1 MELRSVVS
9 VVVIFIVFTA
19 VFCINLV
26 ILEQIAKDTPM
37 ETDRSSNYNFS
48 MLNLY
53 GGLGSIAWIIVVSVL
68 VRFLYKAS
76 EDDKRL
82 VWIGVHSYYCLILF
96 IFLIVCPNVEP
107 FTEFREYKKGKDGI
121 GAPQIRISCSANTI
135 PVENTYVTLVENE
148 WQPSLNTSI
157 IETRS
162 EDGWDYVL
170 SPILHNGPLKNCVI
184 KPQIYAACIAKN
196 TSGNEVSV
204 CGWGRTGLVTIR
216 KLDASPNL
224 EGCMKSRLPCASF
237 PDLGSKYGWWN
248 KNVIFEWNTKTRR
261 QMTESIKDFNK
272 MQDQSIKRIII
283 AWFLSSGVIGL
294 LWIISPECMAQATR
308 IIIEGLEFCAEA
320 LHCCLECCGLLLA
333 LGS

>member
-196 TSGNEVSV
+196 TSGNEASV
-204 CGWGRTGLVTIR
+204 CGWGSTGMVTIR
-216 KLDASPNL
+216 KIDASPYL
-224 EGCMKSRLPCASF
+224 EEFLKNRLPCASF

-248 KNVIFEWNTKTRR
+248 KNVIFEWNTITRN
-261 QMTESIKDFNK
+261 QMIEFIGSVDDDRDSKYKKITMGWF
-272 MQDQSIKRIII
+272 I
-283 AWFLSSGVIGL
+283 ATGVVTILCILFPDVMVG
-294 LWIISPECMAQATR
+294 IAA
-308 IIIEGLEFCAEA
+308 
-320 LHCCLECCGLLLA
+320 CCLA
-333 LGS
+333 IFN